1 MTPSSDNPTPDRV
14 LSLDVIVNGAKT
26 GTWLLV
32 ERAGQLHA
40 PREAFEEW
48 RVQKRA
54 DVPSI
59 KFKGEDYWPLS
70 AVPGYRSKIDFANQ
84 SVELLFSPEAFTATK
99 LTQELYKRP
108 VVSPVLPSVFFN
120 YDLNYTDS
128 TFRNAPSVKDLGM
141 LSEFGISNRWGVFT
155 NTGVGRNLTGNTVL
169 GGEGRSWTRLETTFT
184 RDYPEQNRTLRFG
197 DTQTLPAMAGRA
209 VYFGGVQYGTNFA
222 LTPGYISQPIPVL
235 RGLSAEPSTVE
246 LYVNDVL
253 RQVSNVPSGPFTVG
267 NFPVVAGGGEVR
279 VVVRDILGRETVLVQ
294 PFFTSTQLLAA
305 GLSDWRVE
313 AGSVRLDLGS
323 ASNRYGT
330 GFASGTW
337 RHGYSNTLTLE
348 GRAEAAAQLQTLWLG
363 AASALPAQFLG
374 KVELASSHDQN
385 LGNGS
390 QWLLGFERQGVR
402 SGLQVQAQGAT
413 IDFRALGQDPTT
425 LPIKQQIAG
434 NATYSTEKAGTFG
447 LGFARIKQ
455 YTPLN
460 LSTVSTGVTVSTV
473 STNYSVRIG
482 ERTNLIVNASRAVA
496 GTSANSVGVTLV
508 VLMGKNLVTSA
519 VAASN
524 GGQHDRYLT
533 ATQNPLEETGFGWRL
548 LGGQQQDQQRAEAG
562 SFYTGRYGRVL
573 SEISNSPDQTTLRL
587 GATGGVVF
595 ADGHLFATRR
605 VYDSFAVAE
614 VAGYGDVGIGLGANI
629 LTKTDADGVALIPR
643 LIAYQNNSVRIDA
656 NELPIN
662 AELDSIEQ
670 VAVPAWRSAV
680 KVVFPVRKGRG
691 ALLKIVLDDGDVAPA
706 GAIVQI
712 EGDKQEFY
720 VARRG
725 EAFVTGLQNN
735 NRVLLNWKDK
745 QCKFEVTLPPETPDE
760 TPRLGPLLC
769 KGVAR

>member
-40 PREAFEEW
+40 PRDAFEEW

-155 NTGVGRNLTGNTVL
+155 NTGVGRNLTDNMVL

-323 ASNRYGT
+323 ASNRYGS
-330 GFASGTW
+330 GFVSGTW
-337 RHGYSNTLTLE
+337 RHGYSDALTLE
-348 GRAEAAAQLQTLWLG
+348 GRAEAASQLQTLWLG
-363 AASALPAQFLG
+363 AATALPAQFLG
-374 KVELASSHDQN
+374 KVDLVASHDQN
-385 LGNGS
+385 LGNGN
-390 QWLLGFERQGVR
+390 QWLLGLERQGVR
-402 SGLQVQAQGAT
+402 SGMQIQAQGAS
-413 IDFRALGQDPTT
+413 IDFRALGQDATVLPTK
-425 LPIKQQIAG
+425 LQIAG
-434 NATYSTEKAGTFG
+434 NATYTTAKAGTIG
-447 LGFARIKQ
+447 VGFARINQ
-455 YTPLN
+455 FVGVSVSTISANYSMRVGERLN
-460 LSTVSTGVTVSTV
+460 L
-473 STNYSVRIG
+473 IM
-482 ERTNLIVNASRAVA
+482 NASRAVA
-496 GTSANSVGVTLV
+496 GASSNSFGVTL
-508 VLMGKNLVTSA
+508 LIPMEKNVVTSMNA
-519 VAASN
+519 GIR
-524 GGQHDRYLT
+524 GGQHDLYAT
-533 ATQNPLEETGFGWRL
+533 ASQSPPGDTGMGWRL
-548 LGGQQQDQQRAEAG
+548 LGGQQQDERRAEG
-562 SFYTGRYGRVL
+562 GVYYQGRYGRVL
-573 SEISNSPDQTTLRL
+573 SEISNTPDQTTVRL
-587 GATGGVVF
+587 GASGGLVV
-595 ADGHLFATRR
+595 ADGHMFATRR
-605 VYDSFAVAE
+605 VNDSFAVAE
-614 VAGYGDVGIGLGANI
+614 VAGYGDVGIGLGSNM
-629 LTKTDADGVALIPR
+629 LTRTDASGVALVPQ
-643 LIAYQNNSVRIDA
+643 LIAYQTNSVRLDPT
-656 NELPIN
+656 ELPVS
-662 AELDSIEQ
+662 AEIDSIEQ
-670 VAVPAWRSAV
+670 FAVPAWRSAV
-680 KVVFPVRKGRG
+680 KVIFPVRSGRG

-706 GAIVQI
+706 GATVQI

-725 EAFVTGLQNN
+725 EAFVTGLQST
-735 NRVLLNWKDK
+735 NRLVLNWKDR
-745 QCKFEVTLPPETPDE
+745 QCRFDVTLPSATPDE
-760 TPRLGPLLC
+760 VPRLGPLLC
-769 KGVAR
+769 KGLAR

>member
-1 MTPSSDNPTPDRV
+1 MTQSLDNPTPDRV

-40 PREAFEEW
+40 PRDAFEEW

-70 AVPGYRSKIDFANQ
+70 AVPGYRAKIDFANQ

-155 NTGVGRNLTGNTVL
+155 NTGVGRNLTDNTVL

-323 ASNRYGT
+323 ASNRYGS
-330 GFASGTW
+330 GFVSGTW
-337 RHGYSNTLTLE
+337 RHGYSDALTLE
-348 GRAEAAAQLQTLWLG
+348 GRAEAASQLQTLWLG
-363 AASALPAQFLG
+363 AATALPAQFLG
-374 KVELASSHDQN
+374 KVDLVASHDQN
-385 LGNGS
+385 LGNGN
-390 QWLLGFERQGVR
+390 QWLLGLERQGVR
-402 SGLQVQAQGAT
+402 SGMQIQAQGAS
-413 IDFRALGQDPTT
+413 IDFRALGQDATVLPTK
-425 LPIKQQIAG
+425 LQIAG
-434 NATYSTEKAGTFG
+434 NATYTTAKAGTIG
-447 LGFARIKQ
+447 VGFARINQ
-455 YTPLN
+455 FVGVSVSTISANYSMRVGERLN
-460 LSTVSTGVTVSTV
+460 L
-473 STNYSVRIG
+473 IM
-482 ERTNLIVNASRAVA
+482 NASRAVA
-496 GTSANSVGVTLV
+496 GASSNSFGVTL
-508 VLMGKNLVTSA
+508 LIPMEKNVVTSMNA
-519 VAASN
+519 GIR
-524 GGQHDRYLT
+524 GGQHDLYAT
-533 ATQNPLEETGFGWRL
+533 ASQSPPGDTGMGWRL
-548 LGGQQQDQQRAEAG
+548 LGGQQQDERRAEG
-562 SFYTGRYGRVL
+562 GVYYQGRYGRVL
-573 SEISNSPDQTTLRL
+573 SEISNTPDQTTVRL
-587 GATGGVVF
+587 GASGGLVV
-595 ADGHLFATRR
+595 ADGHMFATRR
-605 VYDSFAVAE
+605 VNDSFAVAE
-614 VAGYGDVGIGLGANI
+614 VAGYGDVGIGLGSNM
-629 LTKTDADGVALIPR
+629 LTRTDASGVALVPQ
-643 LIAYQNNSVRIDA
+643 LIAYQTNSVRLDPT
-656 NELPIN
+656 ELPVS
-662 AELDSIEQ
+662 AEIDSIEQ
-670 VAVPAWRSAV
+670 FAVPAWRSAV
-680 KVVFPVRKGRG
+680 KVIFPVRSGRG

-706 GAIVQI
+706 GATVQI

-725 EAFVTGLQNN
+725 EAFVTGLQST
-735 NRVLLNWKDK
+735 NRLVLNWKDR
-745 QCKFEVTLPPETPDE
+745 QCRFDVTLPSATPDE
-760 TPRLGPLLC
+760 VPRLGPLLC
-769 KGVAR
+769 KGLAR

>member
-267 NFPVVAGGGEVR
+267 NFPVVSGGGEVR

-323 ASNRYGT
+323 ASNRYGS
-330 GFASGTW
+330 GFVSGTW
-337 RHGYSNTLTLE
+337 RHGYSDALTLE
-348 GRAEAAAQLQTLWLG
+348 GRAEAASQLQTLWLG
-363 AASALPAQFLG
+363 AATALPAQFLG
-374 KVELASSHDQN
+374 KVDLVASHDQN
-385 LGNGS
+385 LGNGN
-390 QWLLGFERQGVR
+390 QWLLGLERQGVR
-402 SGLQVQAQGAT
+402 SGMQIQAQGAS
-413 IDFRALGQDPTT
+413 IDFRALGQDATVLPTK
-425 LPIKQQIAG
+425 LQIAG
-434 NATYSTEKAGTFG
+434 NATYTTAKAGTIG
-447 LGFARIKQ
+447 VGFARINQ
-455 YTPLN
+455 FVGVSVSTISANYSMRVGERLN
-460 LSTVSTGVTVSTV
+460 L
-473 STNYSVRIG
+473 IM
-482 ERTNLIVNASRAVA
+482 NASRAVA
-496 GTSANSVGVTLV
+496 GASSNSFGVTL
-508 VLMGKNLVTSA
+508 LIPMEKNVVTSMNA
-519 VAASN
+519 GIR
-524 GGQHDRYLT
+524 GGQHDLYAT
-533 ATQNPLEETGFGWRL
+533 ASQSPPGDTGMGWRL
-548 LGGQQQDQQRAEAG
+548 LGGQQQDERRAEG
-562 SFYTGRYGRVL
+562 GVYYQGRYGRVL
-573 SEISNSPDQTTLRL
+573 SEISNTPDQTTVRL
-587 GATGGVVF
+587 GASGGLVV
-595 ADGHLFATRR
+595 ADGHMFATRR
-605 VYDSFAVAE
+605 VNDSFAVAE
-614 VAGYGDVGIGLGANI
+614 VAGYGDVGIGLGSNM
-629 LTKTDADGVALIPR
+629 LTRTDASGVALVPQ
-643 LIAYQNNSVRIDA
+643 LIAYQTNSVRLDPT
-656 NELPIN
+656 ELPVS
-662 AELDSIEQ
+662 AEIDSIEQ
-670 VAVPAWRSAV
+670 FAVPAWRSAV
-680 KVVFPVRKGRG
+680 KVIFPVRSGRG

-706 GAIVQI
+706 GATVQI

-725 EAFVTGLQNN
+725 EAFVTGLQST
-735 NRVLLNWKDK
+735 NRLVLNWKDR
-745 QCKFEVTLPPETPDE
+745 QCRFDVTLPSATPDE
-760 TPRLGPLLC
+760 VPRLGPLLC
-769 KGVAR
+769 KGLAR

>member
-1 MTPSSDNPTPDRV
+1 MTPSSDNPAPDRV

-54 DVPSI
+54 DVPPI

-70 AVPGYRSKIDFANQ
+70 AVPGYKSKIDFANQ

-155 NTGVGRNLTGNTVL
+155 NTGVGRNLTDNTVL

-209 VYFGGVQYGTNFA
+209 VYFGGFQYGTNFA

-330 GFASGTW
+330 GFASSTW

-374 KVELASSHDQN
+374 KIELAASHDQN
-385 LGNGS
+385 LGNGN

-402 SGLQVQAQGAT
+402 SGLQVQAQGAS

-455 YTPLN
+455 YSPLN
-460 LSTVSTGVTVSTV
+460 FSTVSTGVTVSTV
-473 STNYSVRIG
+473 SANYSVRIG

-519 VAASN
+519 VASSN
-524 GGQHDRYLT
+524 GGQHDRYVT

-548 LGGQQQDQQRAEAG
+548 LGGQQQDQRRAEAG

-573 SEISNSPDQTTLRL
+573 SEVSNSPDQTTLRL

-605 VYDSFAVAE
+605 VNDSFAVAE

-629 LTKTDADGVALIPR
+629 LTKTDPDGVALIPR
-643 LIAYQNNSVRIDA
+643 LLAYQNNSVRIDA

-670 VAVPAWRSAV
+670 IAVPAWRSAV

-712 EGDKQEFY
+712 EGDKEEFY